1 MSSLLPFITTTMYSN
16 SRLDDLKCTL
26 LSTQSFNAYVLMS
39 LYFMLQAKG
48 QVKHRAAGFLIPT
61 HDHNCC
67 S

>member
-1 MSSLLPFITTTMYSN
+1 MYSN
-16 SRLDDLKCTL
+16 SRLDDLKCTQL
-26 LSTQSFNAYVLMS
+26 FTQSLVNTIFNVYFLMS

-48 QVKHRAAGFLIPT
+48 EVKYRPAGFLIPT